1 MGLKCENSANNSYLW
16 MRLQNNMPGIRFE
29 FFFLHS
35 ISKIVDFYLCWFCW
49 LCVSWHIL
57 TGRQVLFGLPI
68 ITYFFIF
75 PECYF
80 FAYVMSGFFN
90 QVLYSFFYNS
100 DDVKGTIERG
110 FLLTLNWKLTRE
122 WLHIIVQIEVLYIGG
137 IHKPRSH

>member
-1 MGLKCENSANNSYLW
+1 MYIKAGIICQILCLIKVKNTVGLKCENSANNSYFW

-75 PECYF
+75 PECHF

-90 QVLYSFFYNS
+90 QFYIHFYNS
-100 DDVKGTIERG
+100 DDINGIEMKKNMMA
-110 FLLTLNWKLTRE
+110 FCQHW
-122 WLHIIVQIEVLYIGG
+122 IEN
-137 IHKPRSH
+137 